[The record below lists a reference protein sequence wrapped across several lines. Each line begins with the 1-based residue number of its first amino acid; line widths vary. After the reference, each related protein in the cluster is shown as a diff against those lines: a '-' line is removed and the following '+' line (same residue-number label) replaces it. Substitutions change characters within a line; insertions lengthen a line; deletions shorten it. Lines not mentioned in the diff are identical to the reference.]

1 MVLREIQNNFTAP
14 ESVGCALPCTWIAV
28 AAAGKIEWGV
38 RKKIKTDSMLPF
50 QPPHWSAKRGR
61 KGGSDGGFGWR
72 LSGYPREGRHGRLLT
87 PRTMS
92 PSHMCC
98 YSVTHSCGRRCNWLQ
113 LQLLVCLFVCLPA
126 CCWVSG
132 FPSNTIPFR
141 ESSGSL
147 PWKVCK
153 KFTWVIDYVAYHMVL
168 SMNSSPAQ
176 ISNGKWEMGVQTCGL
191 QIAFVC
197 GHVSFE

>member
-28 AAAGKIEWGV
+28 AAAGKIEWGE

-113 LQLLVCLFVCLPA
+113 LQLLVCFVCLFA
-126 CCWVSG
+126 GMLLGFWVSQQYNSIQGEQWESAMKSVQKVHLSYWLCCLSYG
-132 FPSNTIPFR
+132 FVDELFA
-141 ESSGSL
+141 SSD
-147 PWKVCK
+147 
-153 KFTWVIDYVAYHMVL
+153 I
-168 SMNSSPAQ
+168 
-176 ISNGKWEMGVQTCGL
+176 KWEMGSGKWGWKLVAYKL
-191 QIAFVC
+191 LLFVA
-197 GHVSFE
+197 V

>member
-28 AAAGKIEWGV
+28 AAAGNIEWGE

-113 LQLLVCLFVCLPA
+113 LQLLVCFCLFVCRHVAGFL
-126 CCWVSG
+126 G
-132 FPSNTIPFR
+132 FPAIQFHSGR
-141 ESSGSL
+141 AVGVCHEKCAKSSLELLIMLLIIWFCRWTLRQLRYQMG
-147 PWKVCK
+147 
-153 KFTWVIDYVAYHMVL
+153 
-168 SMNSSPAQ
+168 
-176 ISNGKWEMGVQTCGL
+176 NGKWGWKLVAYKL
-191 QIAFVC
+191 LLFVPM
-197 GHVSFE
+197 